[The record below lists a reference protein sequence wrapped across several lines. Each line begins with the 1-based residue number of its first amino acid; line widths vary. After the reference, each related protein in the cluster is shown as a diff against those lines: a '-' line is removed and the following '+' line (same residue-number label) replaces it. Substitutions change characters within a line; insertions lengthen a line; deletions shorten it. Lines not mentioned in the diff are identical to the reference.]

1 MCAHESLRSTNL
13 EQKMRPQEEIKDMN
27 LLLRDLEVTIFARER
42 ELLKVLVLL
51 SLSLSGEAWEESLW
65 Q

>member
-1 MCAHESLRSTNL
+1 
-13 EQKMRPQEEIKDMN
+13 MRPQEEIKDMN